1 MELFSRYFGLQYSLV
16 SPILTVLYLLISEV
30 PLGSAKFCTKLM
42 SEERRNTS
50 IVQVPCVQKF
60 EHSCGTFMS
69 FDYCTYYRKGMCE
82 KQLNFTYNWYYAVQE
97 CCPGYYKTPD
107 GNCIA
112 PKDAADI
119 PKHLQTNETRSI
131 AEKHRSTQQVQL
143 SPGAYAGIAAAAV
156 ALLCVVGIIIV
167 VLYRRQQKKP
177 RETEVEL
184 EQTVGL
190 QQGASAEA
198 KADAAQS

>member
-107 GNCIA
+107 GNCI
-112 PKDAADI
+112 
-119 PKHLQTNETRSI
+119 ETRSI